1 MKVINS
7 KGFAFISLE
16 IGNCQLI
23 TSLDLAYNKLTALPE
38 TIGNLNLVTRIGLRY
53 DSTDICS
60 IHYNKKKNGLQ
71 KDFFSIF
78 EKIRSFLEILL

>member
-7 KGFAFISLE
+7 KDFAFISLE

-53 DSTDICS
+53 YSTDIYS
-60 IHYNKKKNGLQ
+60 IHYNKKRWFAKG
-71 KDFFSIF
+71 
-78 EKIRSFLEILL
+78 FL